1 MSSFNKPSAPPLTS
15 FSGLND
21 PIGKPKQQDESNPSS
36 KVIAGAAAV
45 GATVG
50 MLVSGPA
57 VALVA
62 GAGAGIASMT
72 SGTTG
77 NVARSAGQLGVSVG
91 SKAQELGK
99 SEEEWSAS
107 HRFRAFRWR
116 ESFVLV
122 HSPPTSCLL
131 HSVILTS
138 NIHLRTS
145 INPRIRYA
153 LRRQQTSHRRQNEE
167 GRVDGLQQG

>member
-15 FSGLND
+15 FSDLND
-21 PIGKPKQQDESNPSS
+21 PIGKPKQSDESNPSS

-99 SEEEWSAS
+99 SFEEWSAS
-107 HRFRAFRWR
+107 HQFRAFRW
-116 ESFVLV
+116 SFVLV
-122 HSPPTSCLL
+122 HSPPTSYLL